1 VSGGLKTVLDTP
13 VVGAADLADDDM
25 DVYETG
31 IDRYTTGDARRAEH
45 AWRADEPL
53 TAIAAADRALAA
65 GDDPDGRAAAVA
77 AAAAGADGALSEAAA
92 RWRRVAALVGGAAAV
107 QAHGRAALACAL
119 VGRVDAAAADLAAA
133 RAGLADPA
141 PRGLTVLLAGGSAVL
156 DAIRGDLP
164 GAAGRLA
171 GLAATT
177 VPPDPFAVDSW
188 PELAIA
194 ALAAAGEEAA
204 ARAVLAA
211 DPGEPTARR
220 LLLAAWLDLRAG
232 RLADAR
238 VGLAAAAA
246 RPALRRNAVLA
257 AAVTVGLARRSGDA
271 GVLANSWHRVAPVV
285 AGAEVE
291 LLHVDVWGELSA
303 GAAVVPAGGPAAG
316 SMATAMAAA
325 ARAAGDPPWCVAAVQ
340 WWRLQRA
347 AVTAD
352 GAGAEAAA
360 GALRELA
367 VDAPAGIAEVRFDTW
382 ARAARGWAD
391 VLAGRVDGAGLRRA
405 GDGLGAAGRPWEAAA
420 LCMAGAARAADP
432 VLARELLGVGRGL
445 RGRVSPDRSTGRDGL
460 SPREREVGRLVV
472 DGLTQREIGARLYI
486 SPKTVEQ
493 HVARLRQK
501 LAAANRAELVAA
513 LRTRLAP
520 RG

>member
-1 VSGGLKTVLDTP
+1 
-13 VVGAADLADDDM
+13 M
-25 DVYETG
+25 DIETEPRT
-31 IDRYTTGDARRAEH
+31 DGDEQAGVESDALRAER
-45 AWRADEPL
+45 AWLADEPVA
-53 TAIAAADRALAA
+53 AIAAADRALAA
-65 GDDPDGRAAAVA
+65 GVDPEGRAAAVA
-77 AAAAGADGALSEAAA
+77 AAAAAADGALSEAAT
-92 RWRRVAALVGGAAAV
+92 RWRRVAAIVGGAAAV
-107 QAHGRAALACAL
+107 EAHGRAALACAL
-119 VGRVDAAAADLAAA
+119 VGRVEAAAADLAAA
-133 RAGLADPA
+133 RAGLGDPA
-141 PRGLTVLLAGGSAVL
+141 PRGLTVLLDGVSAVL
-156 DAIRGDLP
+156 QATRGDLRP
-164 GAAGRLA
+164 AADRLA

-177 VPPDPFAVDSW
+177 VPVDAFAVDSW

-194 ALAAAGEEAA
+194 VLVAAGDEAA

-211 DPGEPTARR
+211 DPGEPSARR

-271 GVLANSWHRVAPVV
+271 GVLANTWHRVAPVV

-303 GAAVVPAGGPAAG
+303 GAAGVAAAGPTAAAMGAAVDAAVAAAGGPAWC
-316 SMATAMAAA
+316 AAA
-325 ARAAGDPPWCVAAVQ
+325 AQ
-340 WWRLQRA
+340 WWHLQRA
-347 AVTAD
+347 VATGD
-352 GAGAEAAA
+352 AA
-360 GALRELA
+360 GAAGAAAEL
-367 VDAPAGIAEVRFDTW
+367 DALTGAGGTDRDRVGTW

-391 VLAGRVDGAGLRRA
+391 VLADRVDAAELRHVGSR
-405 GDGLGAAGRPWEAAA
+405 LVELGRPWEAAV
-420 LCMAGAARAADP
+420 LCMAGAARAGDP
-432 VLARELLGVGRGL
+432 AVARELLGAGRGL

-460 SPREREVGRLVV
+460 SPREREVGRLVL

-513 LRTRLAP
+513 LRTRLHAGQ
-520 RG
+520 RRTG